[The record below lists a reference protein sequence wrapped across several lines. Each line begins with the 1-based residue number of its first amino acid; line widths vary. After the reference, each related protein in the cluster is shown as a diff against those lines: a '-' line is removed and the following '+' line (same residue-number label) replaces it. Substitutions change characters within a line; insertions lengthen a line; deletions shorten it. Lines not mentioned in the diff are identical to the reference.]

1 MIKVN
6 SHVVIRFIISIV
18 IINIKS
24 LPLRLETALLD
35 LGQRVDGQSK
45 DLLDRFQILTFV
57 DFVDSIIVDNSINTM
72 IRVERQCRE
81 LTERQKDA
89 SKDSSKLGKEEVRRN
104 QIVDWMLD
112 KL

>member
-89 SKDSSKLGKEEVRRN
+89 SKDSSKLGKEEVRIN
-104 QIVDWMLD
+104 QRVDWMLD

>member
-1 MIKVN
+1 M
-6 SHVVIRFIISIV
+6 
-18 IINIKS
+18 
-24 LPLRLETALLD
+24 PLRLETALLD

-72 IRVERQCRE
+72 IRVERQGRE

-89 SKDSSKLGKEEVRRN
+89 SKDSSKLGKEEVRIN
-104 QIVDWMLD
+104 QRVDWMLD

>member
-1 MIKVN
+1 M
-6 SHVVIRFIISIV
+6 
-18 IINIKS
+18 
-24 LPLRLETALLD
+24 LD

-57 DFVDSIIVDNSINTM
+57 DFDVNSIIVDNSINTM
-72 IRVERQCRE
+72 IRVERQGRE

-104 QIVDWMLD
+104 QMVD
-112 KL
+112 

>member
-72 IRVERQCRE
+72 IRVERQGRE